1 MGYIRIEWKL
11 DLNVLY
17 CIYTYWKDLEMV
29 GLWFGCI
36 FVGSIKICLR
46 LGKFAT
52 ALYLICNRYCI
63 HDYRWSIKLGTMS
76 TFHVG

>member
-29 GLWFGCI
+29 GLWLH
-36 FVGSIKICLR
+36 LR
-46 LGKFAT
+46 EVDNGDAGKSDVVRISRSP
-52 ALYLICNRYCI
+52 LDRDC
-63 HDYRWSIKLGTMS
+63 
-76 TFHVG
+76 